1 VTGAQRVRTV
11 RILEHMNLA
20 MLPGR
25 WLWPLIA
32 VVTALAL
39 AVGAGGDSP
48 SAGAGV
54 PHASTRR
61 RRRSRTFTGGV
72 QGRYDQR
79 KRHRDLVVGGRP
91 TGGGKFPFLVIVD
104 WFESAGSPDNPT
116 GDPRV
121 RALRCLPR
129 MLPKSRSFHSLM
141 CTVHPVSFL

>member
-1 VTGAQRVRTV
+1 
-11 RILEHMNLA
+11 MNLA

-39 AVGAGGDSP
+39 AVGAGRDSP

-54 PHASTRR
+54 PHASARR
-61 RRRSRTFTGGV
+61 RRRSRTFSGGV
-72 QGRYDQR
+72 QGRYDQS

-104 WFESAGSPDNPT
+104 WYDDAYRSDDNPT

-121 RALRCLPR
+121 RA
-129 MLPKSRSFHSLM
+129 K
-141 CTVHPVSFL
+141 